1 MITHRLFCVNRRE
14 CMKKI
19 LIVVLTGILMS
30 GCGTTNLKINSQAD
44 LDANSQIST
53 VSREALF
60 ESENIELP
68 SNYDVKAFNK
78 MRIAAYVDRI
88 KFEKNAEV
96 TNIENS
102 IIAKLLENELSRTKR
117 YDVLTRNCSSCDYEI
132 AFQAENTVD
141 KGAIQRGEKINPDFV
156 FETSIALGTVIK
168 KLSDHNQIIFR
179 SLVTTKV
186 VNPTTGE
193 IVHAFEPIRHNMPA
207 KRYFAIEGKFLAGFD
222 YRDQNELQEAYKE
235 AAQKAIQVL
244 VNRTIDYYPV
254 GGRVTNFRNGR
265 FAINAGI
272 NQGFAVKQPVVL
284 FLSDDGLD
292 IPIASGE
299 VTPKGDSGSGV
310 MFIWKEDDADAEQV
324 KKKLEA
330 MGKEYL
336 KRNKI
341 YAVSVGTPEN
351 WKL

>member
-1 MITHRLFCVNRRE
+1 
-14 CMKKI
+14 MKKI
-19 LIVVLTGILMS
+19 SYLLVASLFLAGCQSTG
-30 GCGTTNLKINSQAD
+30 LKVNSEAD
-44 LDANSQIST
+44 IESNSQIEK

-78 MRIAAYVDRI
+78 MTIAAYVDHVR
-88 KFEKNAEV
+88 FEKDAKTTQIDNG
-96 TNIENS
+96 
-102 IIAKLLENELSRTKR
+102 IIAKLLENELARTKR
-117 YDVLTRNCSSCDYEI
+117 YEVLTRNCDACDYEV
-132 AFQAENTVD
+132 AFQAENTVEE
-141 KGAIQRGEKINPDFV
+141 GSIQLGEQLNPEYV

-168 KLSDHNQIIFR
+168 KMSDHNEIIFR

-186 VNPTTGE
+186 VDPTSGK
-193 IVHAFEPIRHNMPA
+193 IIHSFEPIRHNMPA
-207 KRYFAIEGKFLAGFD
+207 KRFFAMEGKFLGGFD
-222 YRDQNELQEAYKE
+222 YRKQNELQEAYKE

-244 VNRTIDYYPV
+244 VNRTMDYYPV

-265 FAINAGI
+265 FAIDAGI
-272 NQGFAVKQPVVL
+272 DQGFATKQPVVL

-299 VTPKGDSGSGV
+299 VTPKTNGGSGV
-310 MFIWKEDDADAEQV
+310 MFIWKEDDLDAEDVQ
-324 KKKLEA
+324 KKLEA
-330 MGKEYL
+330 MGKDYL

-341 YAVSVGTPEN
+341 YAVSVGTPED

>member
-1 MITHRLFCVNRRE
+1 
-14 CMKKI
+14 MKKI
-19 LIVVLTGILMS
+19 SYLLVVSLFLV
-30 GCGTTNLKINSQAD
+30 GCQSTSLKVNSEAD
-44 LDANSQIST
+44 IESNSQIEK
-53 VSREALF
+53 VSRDALF

-78 MRIAAYVDRI
+78 MSIAAYVDHVR
-88 KFEKNAEV
+88 FEKDAKKTQIDNG
-96 TNIENS
+96 
-102 IIAKLLENELSRTKR
+102 IIAKLLENELARTKR
-117 YDVLTRNCSSCDYEI
+117 YEVLTRNCDACDYEV
-132 AFQAENTVD
+132 AFQAENTVEE
-141 KGAIQRGEKINPDFV
+141 GSIQLGEQLNPEYV

-168 KLSDHNQIIFR
+168 KMSDHNEIIFR

-186 VNPTTGE
+186 VDPTSGK
-193 IVHAFEPIRHNMPA
+193 IIHSFEPIRHNMPA
-207 KRYFAIEGKFLAGFD
+207 KRFFAMEGKFLGGFD
-222 YRDQNELQEAYKE
+222 YRKQNELQEAYKE

-244 VNRTIDYYPV
+244 VNRTMDYYPV

-265 FAINAGI
+265 FAIDAGI
-272 NQGFAVKQPVVL
+272 DQGFATKQPVVL

-299 VTPKGDSGSGV
+299 VTPKTNGGSGV
-310 MFIWKEDDADAEQV
+310 MFIWKEDDLDADDV

-330 MGKEYL
+330 MGKDYL

-341 YAVSVGTPEN
+341 YAVSVGTPED

>member
-1 MITHRLFCVNRRE
+1 
-14 CMKKI
+14 MKKFPY
-19 LIVVLTGILMS
+19 LLVTSLFLF
-30 GCGTTNLKINSQAD
+30 GCQSTSLKVNSEAD
-44 LDANSQIST
+44 IESNSQIEK
-53 VSREALF
+53 VSRAALF

-78 MRIAAYVDRI
+78 MTIAAYVDHVR
-88 KFEKNAEV
+88 FEKDAKTTQIDNG
-96 TNIENS
+96 
-102 IIAKLLENELSRTKR
+102 IIAKLLENELARTKR
-117 YDVLTRNCSSCDYEI
+117 YEVLTRNCDACDYEV
-132 AFQAENTVD
+132 AFQAENTVEE
-141 KGAIQRGEKINPDFV
+141 GSIQRGEQLNPEYV

-168 KLSDHNQIIFR
+168 KMSDHNEIIFR

-186 VNPTTGE
+186 VEPTSGK
-193 IVHAFEPIRHNMPA
+193 IIHSFEPIRHNMPA
-207 KRYFAIEGKFLAGFD
+207 KRFFSMEGKFLGGFD
-222 YRDQNELQEAYKE
+222 YRKQNELQEAYKE

-244 VNRTIDYYPV
+244 VNRTMDYYPV

-265 FAINAGI
+265 FAIDAGI
-272 NQGFAVKQPVVL
+272 DQGFATKQPVVL

-299 VTPKGDSGSGV
+299 VTPKTNGGSGV
-310 MFIWKEDDADAEQV
+310 MFIWKEDDLDADDV

-330 MGKEYL
+330 MGKDYL

-341 YAVSVGTPEN
+341 YAVSVGTPED

>member
-1 MITHRLFCVNRRE
+1 
-14 CMKKI
+14 MKKI
-19 LIVVLTGILMS
+19 SYLLVASLFLAGCQSTG
-30 GCGTTNLKINSQAD
+30 LKVNSEAD
-44 LDANSQIST
+44 IESNSQIEK

-78 MRIAAYVDRI
+78 MTIAAYVDHVR
-88 KFEKNAEV
+88 FEKDAKTTQIDNG
-96 TNIENS
+96 
-102 IIAKLLENELSRTKR
+102 IIAKLLENELARTKR
-117 YDVLTRNCSSCDYEI
+117 YEVLTRNCNACDYEV
-132 AFQAENTVD
+132 AFQAENTVEE
-141 KGAIQRGEKINPDFV
+141 GAIQRGEQLNPEYV

-168 KLSDHNQIIFR
+168 KMSDHNEIIFR

-186 VNPTTGE
+186 VDPTSGK
-193 IVHAFEPIRHNMPA
+193 IIHSFEPIRHNMPA
-207 KRYFAIEGKFLAGFD
+207 KRFFAMEGKFLGGFD
-222 YRDQNELQEAYKE
+222 YRNHNELQEAYKE

-244 VNRTIDYYPV
+244 VNRTMDYYPV

-265 FAINAGI
+265 FAIDAGI
-272 NQGFAVKQPVVL
+272 DQGFATKQPVVL
-284 FLSDDGLD
+284 FLSEDGLD

-299 VTPKGDSGSGV
+299 VTPKTNGGSGV
-310 MFIWKEDDADAEQV
+310 MFIWKEDDLDADDV

-330 MGKEYL
+330 MGKDYL

-341 YAVSVGTPEN
+341 YAVSVGTPED

>member
-1 MITHRLFCVNRRE
+1 
-14 CMKKI
+14 MKKI
-19 LIVVLTGILMS
+19 SYLLVASLFLV
-30 GCGTTNLKINSQAD
+30 GCQSTSLKVNSEAD
-44 LDANSQIST
+44 IESNSQIEK
-53 VSREALF
+53 VSRDALF

-78 MRIAAYVDRI
+78 MTIAAYVDHVR
-88 KFEKNAEV
+88 FEKDAKTTQIDNG
-96 TNIENS
+96 
-102 IIAKLLENELSRTKR
+102 IIAKLLENELARTKR
-117 YDVLTRNCSSCDYEI
+117 YEVLTRNCDACDYEV
-132 AFQAENTVD
+132 AFQAENTVEE
-141 KGAIQRGEKINPDFV
+141 GAIQRGEQLNPEYV

-168 KLSDHNQIIFR
+168 KMSDHNEIIFR

-186 VNPTTGE
+186 VDPTSGK
-193 IVHAFEPIRHNMPA
+193 IIHSFEPIRHNMPA
-207 KRYFAIEGKFLAGFD
+207 KRFFAMEGKFLGGFD
-222 YRDQNELQEAYKE
+222 YRKQNELQEAYKE

-244 VNRTIDYYPV
+244 VNRTMDYYPV

-265 FAINAGI
+265 FAIDAGI
-272 NQGFAVKQPVVL
+272 DQGFATKQPVVL

-299 VTPKGDSGSGV
+299 VTPKTNGGSGV
-310 MFIWKEDDADAEQV
+310 MFIWKEDDLDADDV

-330 MGKEYL
+330 MGKDYL

-341 YAVSVGTPEN
+341 YAVSVGTPED

>member
-1 MITHRLFCVNRRE
+1 MVGCQSTSLKVNSE
-14 CMKKI
+14 
-19 LIVVLTGILMS
+19 
-30 GCGTTNLKINSQAD
+30 AD
-44 LDANSQIST
+44 IESNSQIEK
-53 VSREALF
+53 VSRDALF

-78 MRIAAYVDRI
+78 MSIAAYVDHVR
-88 KFEKNAEV
+88 FEKDAKTTQIDNG
-96 TNIENS
+96 
-102 IIAKLLENELSRTKR
+102 IIAKLLENELARTKR
-117 YDVLTRNCSSCDYEI
+117 YEVLTRNCDACDYEV
-132 AFQAENTVD
+132 AFQAENTVEE
-141 KGAIQRGEKINPDFV
+141 GSIQRGEQLNPEYV

-168 KLSDHNQIIFR
+168 KMSDHNEIIFR

-186 VNPTTGE
+186 VDPTSGK
-193 IVHAFEPIRHNMPA
+193 IIHSFEPIRHNMPA
-207 KRYFAIEGKFLAGFD
+207 KRFFAMEGKFLGGFD
-222 YRDQNELQEAYKE
+222 YRNHNELQEAYKE

-244 VNRTIDYYPV
+244 VNRTMDYYPV

-265 FAINAGI
+265 FAIDAGI
-272 NQGFAVKQPVVL
+272 DQGFATKQPVVL

-299 VTPKGDSGSGV
+299 VTPKTNGGSGV
-310 MFIWKEDDADAEQV
+310 MFIWKEDDLDADDV

-330 MGKEYL
+330 MGKDYL

-341 YAVSVGTPEN
+341 YAVSVGTPED

>member
-1 MITHRLFCVNRRE
+1 
-14 CMKKI
+14 MKK
-19 LIVVLTGILMS
+19 LLYLLVTTLLLV
-30 GCGTTNLKINSQAD
+30 GCQTTKLKVNSEADIDSNSKIETIN
-44 LDANSQIST
+44 
-53 VSREALF
+53 REALF

-78 MRIAAYVDRI
+78 MRIAAYVDHIR
-88 KFEKNAEV
+88 FEKDAKTTQIDNG
-96 TNIENS
+96 
-102 IIAKLLENELSRTKR
+102 IIGKLLENELARTKR
-117 YDVLTRNCSSCDYEI
+117 YEVLTRNCDACNYEV

-141 KGAIQRGEKINPDFV
+141 EGSIQLGEKLNPDFV
-156 FETSIALGTVIK
+156 FETSISLGTVIK
-168 KLSDHNQIIFR
+168 KMSDHNQIIFR

-193 IVHAFEPIRHNMPA
+193 IVHSFEPIRHNMPA
-207 KRYFAIEGKFLAGFD
+207 KRFFAIEGKFIGGFD
-222 YRDQNELQEAYKE
+222 YRKGNELQEAYKE

-244 VNRTIDYYPV
+244 VNRTMDYYPV
-254 GGRVTNFRNGR
+254 GGRVTNYRNGR
-265 FAINAGI
+265 FAIDSGI
-272 NQGFAVKQPVVL
+272 NQGFATKQPVIL

-299 VTPKGDSGSGV
+299 VTPKTDGGSGV
-310 MFIWKEDDADAEQV
+310 MFIWKEDDIDAQDV
-324 KKKLEA
+324 QKKLKA

-341 YAVSVGTPEN
+341 YAVSVGTPAS

>member
-1 MITHRLFCVNRRE
+1 
-14 CMKKI
+14 MKKI
-19 LIVVLTGILMS
+19 FIVTLTALLIS
-30 GCGTTNLKINSQAD
+30 GCQTTSLKVNSEAD
-44 LDANSQIST
+44 IDANSQINK

-78 MRIAAYVDRI
+78 MSIAAYIDHI
-88 KFEKNAEV
+88 KFEKDAEV
-96 TNIENS
+96 TNIDNG

-117 YDVLTRNCSSCDYEI
+117 YDVLTRNCSSCDYEV
-132 AFQAENTVD
+132 AFQAENTVED
-141 KGAIQRGEKINPDFV
+141 GSIQRGEQLNPDFV
-156 FETSIALGTVIK
+156 FETSISLGTVIK
-168 KLSDHNQIIFR
+168 KMSDHNQIIFR

-207 KRYFAIEGKFLAGFD
+207 KRFFAIEDKFLGGFD
-222 YRDQNELQEAYKE
+222 YRKPNELQEAYKE

-244 VNRTIDYYPV
+244 VNRSIDYYPV

-310 MFIWKEDDADAEQV
+310 MFIWKEDDIDAQQV

-341 YAVSVGTPEN
+341 YAVSVGTPED

>member
-1 MITHRLFCVNRRE
+1 
-14 CMKKI
+14 MKKI
-19 LIVVLTGILMS
+19 SYLLVVSLFLV
-30 GCGTTNLKINSQAD
+30 GCQSTSLKVNSEAD
-44 LDANSQIST
+44 IESNSQIEK
-53 VSREALF
+53 VSRDALF

-78 MRIAAYVDRI
+78 MSIAAYVDHVR
-88 KFEKNAEV
+88 FEKDAKTTQIDNG
-96 TNIENS
+96 
-102 IIAKLLENELSRTKR
+102 IIAKLLENELARTKR
-117 YDVLTRNCSSCDYEI
+117 YEVLTRNCDACDYEV
-132 AFQAENTVD
+132 AFQAENTVEE
-141 KGAIQRGEKINPDFV
+141 GTIQRGEQLNPEYV

-168 KLSDHNQIIFR
+168 KMSDHNEIIFR

-186 VNPTTGE
+186 VDPTSGK
-193 IVHAFEPIRHNMPA
+193 IIHSFEPIRHNMPA
-207 KRYFAIEGKFLAGFD
+207 KRFFAMEGKFLGGFD
-222 YRDQNELQEAYKE
+222 YRNHNELQEAYKE

-244 VNRTIDYYPV
+244 VNRTMDYYPV

-265 FAINAGI
+265 FAIDAGI
-272 NQGFAVKQPVVL
+272 DQGFATKQPVVL

-299 VTPKGDSGSGV
+299 VTPKTNGGSGV
-310 MFIWKEDDADAEQV
+310 MFIWKEDDLDADDV

-330 MGKEYL
+330 MGKDYL

-341 YAVSVGTPEN
+341 YAVSVGTPED

>member
-1 MITHRLFCVNRRE
+1 MVGCQSTSLKVNSE
-14 CMKKI
+14 
-19 LIVVLTGILMS
+19 
-30 GCGTTNLKINSQAD
+30 AD
-44 LDANSQIST
+44 IESNSQIEK
-53 VSREALF
+53 VSRDALF

-78 MRIAAYVDRI
+78 MSIAAYVDHVR
-88 KFEKNAEV
+88 FEKDAKTTQIDNG
-96 TNIENS
+96 
-102 IIAKLLENELSRTKR
+102 IIAKLLENELARTKR
-117 YDVLTRNCSSCDYEI
+117 YEVLTRNCDACDYEV
-132 AFQAENTVD
+132 AFQAENTVEE
-141 KGAIQRGEKINPDFV
+141 GTIQRGEQLNPEYV

-168 KLSDHNQIIFR
+168 KMSDHNEIIFR

-186 VNPTTGE
+186 VDPTSGK
-193 IVHAFEPIRHNMPA
+193 IIHSFEPIRHNMPA
-207 KRYFAIEGKFLAGFD
+207 KRFFAMEGKFLGGFD
-222 YRDQNELQEAYKE
+222 YRNHNELQEAYKE

-244 VNRTIDYYPV
+244 VNRTMDYYPV

-265 FAINAGI
+265 FAIDAGI
-272 NQGFAVKQPVVL
+272 DQGFATKQPVVL

-299 VTPKGDSGSGV
+299 VTPKTNGGSGV
-310 MFIWKEDDADAEQV
+310 MFIWKEDDLDADDV

-330 MGKEYL
+330 MGKDYL

-341 YAVSVGTPEN
+341 YAVSVGTPED

>member
-1 MITHRLFCVNRRE
+1 
-14 CMKKI
+14 MKKI
-19 LIVVLTGILMS
+19 SYLLVASLFLAGCQSTG
-30 GCGTTNLKINSQAD
+30 LKVNSEAD
-44 LDANSQIST
+44 IESNSQIEK

-78 MRIAAYVDRI
+78 MTIAAYVDHVR
-88 KFEKNAEV
+88 FEKDAKTTQIDNG
-96 TNIENS
+96 
-102 IIAKLLENELSRTKR
+102 IIAKLLENELARTKR
-117 YDVLTRNCSSCDYEI
+117 YEVLTRNCNACDYEV
-132 AFQAENTVD
+132 AFQAENTVEE
-141 KGAIQRGEKINPDFV
+141 GAIQRGEQLNPEYV

-168 KLSDHNQIIFR
+168 KMSDHNEIIFR

-186 VNPTTGE
+186 VDPTSGK
-193 IVHAFEPIRHNMPA
+193 IIHSFEPIRHNMPA
-207 KRYFAIEGKFLAGFD
+207 KRFFAMEGKFLGGFD
-222 YRDQNELQEAYKE
+222 YRNHNELQEAYKE

-244 VNRTIDYYPV
+244 VNRTMDYYPV

-265 FAINAGI
+265 FAIDAGI
-272 NQGFAVKQPVVL
+272 DQGFATKQPVVL
-284 FLSDDGLD
+284 FLSEDDLD

-299 VTPKGDSGSGV
+299 VTPKTNGGSGV
-310 MFIWKEDDADAEQV
+310 MFIWKEDDLDADDV

-330 MGKEYL
+330 MGKDYL

-341 YAVSVGTPEN
+341 YAVSVGTPED